1 MKWLAKLLAY
11 VLSILGFLVS
21 VQHAY
26 LLGLAKGKLETAP
39 GTDAMRIHSIQNV
52 SITGFASG
60 IIILVIGQVL
70 LYRNLREVRSAS
82 SAGPRAAGS

>member
-1 MKWLAKLLAY
+1 MKWLVKLLAY

-26 LLGLAKGKLETAP
+26 LLGLAKAKLETAP
-39 GTDAMRIHSIQNV
+39 SPDAMRIHSIQNV

-70 LYRNLREVRSAS
+70 LYRNLRQARSSS
-82 SAGPRAAGS
+82 SAGPRAAG